1 MANVFAIHS
10 VGSSLVTYLKN
21 TYPDSLQDDFP
32 CDFKLVSSGELAVME
47 KDLDGVVSL
56 FLHRITANEHLRT
69 ARRGGDPLDA
79 SVPLS
84 IDLHYLLS
92 VWHASA
98 AAEQVILAWA
108 MRQLHLRP
116 VLDASSLS
124 PEAGWQPSDVVHI
137 LPAELSS
144 EDLMRIWDAVVPA
157 YRLSVSYI
165 ARVVRIDGPVVPAGR
180 PVVATRFEYQ
190 TAGPLP

>member
-21 TYPDSLQDDFP
+21 SYPDSLQDDFP

-69 ARRGGDPLDA
+69 ARRGDPLDA
-79 SVPLS
+79 SIPLS

-92 VWHASA
+92 VWHSGA

-124 PEAGWQPSDVVHI
+124 PDAGWAPGDVVHI

-144 EDLMRIWDAVVPA
+144 EDLMRIWDAIVPA

-165 ARVVRIDGPVVPAGR
+165 ARVVRIDGPPVPAGR
-180 PVVATRFEYQ
+180 PVVATRFEYG
-190 TAGPLP
+190 TVESRP